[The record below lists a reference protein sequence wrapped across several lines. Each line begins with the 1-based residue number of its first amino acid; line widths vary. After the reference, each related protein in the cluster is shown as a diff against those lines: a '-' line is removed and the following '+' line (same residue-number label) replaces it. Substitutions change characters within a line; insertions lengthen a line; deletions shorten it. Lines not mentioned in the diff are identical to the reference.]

1 MADVIRLV
9 IAETIGLVM
18 ADAIRLVMA
27 DAIRCHGGCHTIS
40 HGGCHTLS
48 HAGCFTINHGGCH
61 TLNHGGCHTVSHGG
75 CHTLISVSFVTYARG
90 DRKVRIKMFSFL
102 KLLLHVFRD
111 KNQSQYAAIS
121 MHLFHCNNAC
131 IIRTRALQLSL

>member
-1 MADVIRLV
+1 MLSH
-9 IAETIGLVM
+9 GG
-18 ADAIRLVMA
+18 
-27 DAIRCHGGCHTIS
+27 CHTLSHGGCHTLSHDGCHTIS

-48 HAGCFTINHGGCH
+48 HAGWYTIS
-61 TLNHGGCHTVSHGG
+61 HGGCHTVSHGG
-75 CHTLISVSFVTYARG
+75 CHTLISVSFVAHAMG

-102 KLLLHVFRD
+102 KLLLFRD

-131 IIRTRALQLSL
+131 IMRTRALQLSL